1 MSTGDE
7 EGSSGRLSGSDESQ
21 GEDSGEGEQVK
32 GVSRKAREEKPKES
46 NYTGYG
52 LNPFP
57 LLLCLNVY
65 VLAMGIALL
74 CKAYSYPALRGQIQ
88 LSDPSFYLA
97 DMKFSQMKV
106 SVF

>member
-7 EGSSGRLSGSDESQ
+7 ESSGKLSGGGESA
-21 GEDSGEGEQVK
+21 GEDSGPGEQVGSVTK
-32 GVSRKAREEKPKES
+32 RAREDKPKES

-74 CKAYSYPALRGQIQ
+74 VRAFGYPALRGQVQ
-88 LSDPSFYLA
+88 VRDPSFYLA
-97 DMKFSQMKV
+97 DMKFS
-106 SVF
+106 